1 MPSHW
6 GPGSPQYHSF
16 SQESAV
22 WRQGRGRSSEAV
34 CRAQPSVGSASGQ
47 QLQVA
52 DSLVRLSQDGQQNG
66 WGGQAERLERYQE
79 AHLIQRPDAQRH
91 LLEQAYVEYQRQKH
105 QQQLQEAYVEYQRQ
119 KRLEQYH
126 HEIETNQRSQEQQS
140 HPLPE
145 QQNQHASVMYSAG
158 WNKSRSEI
166 VDLLL
171 RLTANMEN
179 GGRTAG
185 RSGSST
191 RSVELAPTA
200 HKAMAK
206 VPAPPG
212 LEMFAVASGD
222 LASTH
227 ATCTRES
234 LATCTRESLEAWDS
248 EDLAQGLSREG
259 RRFGGRPGTTYDSL
273 DRLSDVEEVEDA
285 FESSEPQDAAA
296 EWDEHDRQR
305 MAFGSGPF
313 TTLMV
318 RGIPLEYSQE
328 MLMEEWPMDGSYD
341 LLYMPRSSGGKTNL
355 GYVFINFVTEE
366 RARAFRARWHS
377 RILSRFPGQKS
388 LGVSLADAQGFE
400 ATVAQL
406 KAKPVGRMRTR
417 KCLPVLMMGGRLV
430 SLEDL

>member
-1 MPSHW
+1 M
-6 GPGSPQYHSF
+6 
-16 SQESAV
+16 

-200 HKAMAK
+200 HKASDVLQEPGTAPEALRDGSLARTCFARTATSQRSREVLRLAPRGHEASERVEKEEAGRWEDREQSRVQSSESTAHSAVSREQRAK
-206 VPAPPG
+206 PSGAEQKITEQNRAEQKRRDENRAARGFSCVRRREKARKFNDSHLGMPAFQTQPLRGQQHTATPQYHHLREAIHGHALRPG
-212 LEMFAVASGD
+212 H
-222 LASTH
+222 TWQ
-227 ATCTRES
+227 TRES
-234 LATCTRESLEAWDS
+234 VWPCTDGRCSDS
-248 EDLAQGLSREG
+248 
-259 RRFGGRPGTTYDSL
+259 T
-273 DRLSDVEEVEDA
+273 
-285 FESSEPQDAAA
+285 
-296 EWDEHDRQR
+296 QR
-305 MAFGSGPF
+305 G
-313 TTLMV
+313 
-318 RGIPLEYSQE
+318 
-328 MLMEEWPMDGSYD
+328 
-341 LLYMPRSSGGKTNL
+341 
-355 GYVFINFVTEE
+355 
-366 RARAFRARWHS
+366 
-377 RILSRFPGQKS
+377 
-388 LGVSLADAQGFE
+388 
-400 ATVAQL
+400 
-406 KAKPVGRMRTR
+406 AKHP
-417 KCLPVLMMGGRLV
+417 
-430 SLEDL
+430 